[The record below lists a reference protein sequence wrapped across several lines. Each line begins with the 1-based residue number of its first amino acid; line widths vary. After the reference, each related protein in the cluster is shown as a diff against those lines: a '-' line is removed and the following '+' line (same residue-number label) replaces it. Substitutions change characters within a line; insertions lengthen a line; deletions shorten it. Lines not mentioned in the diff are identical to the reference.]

1 MTIDFE
7 HIIPQKRMENQLG
20 KNNLK
25 SYPVSS
31 LGNLCYL
38 ASIDNRAK
46 RDKTIYE
53 FVENRPSFIVDKDY
67 LNLINYPSKEELRFI
82 DYSLLEFNDK
92 YKEFIGNRLDILFK
106 EFKELVKEKYN

>member
-38 ASIDNRAK
+38 ASTDNRAK
-46 RDKTIYE
+46 REKTIYE
-53 FVENRPSFIVDKDY
+53 FAENRPSFVVNEDY
-67 LNLINYPSKEELRFI
+67 LKLINYPSKEELRFI
-82 DYSLLEFNDK
+82 DYSSIEFDDR
-92 YKEFIGNRLDILFK
+92 YKKFISNRLDTLFK
-106 EFKELVKEKYN
+106 EFKELVKNKYN